1 MRLGH
6 GFIGTEHLLLGLL
19 HDGRARDVL
28 VARGVGLDGTR
39 ALVEE
44 LVRKRQAG

>member
-1 MRLGH
+1 
-6 GFIGTEHLLLGLL
+6 
-19 HDGRARDVL
+19 VL
-28 VARGVGLDGTR
+28 VARGVGLGGTR